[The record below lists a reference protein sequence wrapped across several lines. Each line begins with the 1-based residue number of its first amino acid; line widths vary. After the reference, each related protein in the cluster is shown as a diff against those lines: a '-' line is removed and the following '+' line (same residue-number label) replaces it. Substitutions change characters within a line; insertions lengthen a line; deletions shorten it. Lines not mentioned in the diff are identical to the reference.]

1 MSTTLTKA
9 YQLKKDGTPLTFTVT
24 IGDAQKGVTSVT
36 LGTSSLVSNQ
46 EGDVSLNIGADNNVA
61 GQTLYCSTTVAD
73 IRSETKQTDVT
84 YQLTGGV
91 SDFQQ
96 TLNESVA
103 NLGDVVFYG
112 ATFFLI

>member
-1 MSTTLTKA
+1 MSTTVTKA
-9 YQLKKDGTPLTFTVT
+9 YQLKKDGTHLKLAVT

-36 LGTSSLVSNQ
+36 IGTKSLVSNQ
-46 EGDVSLNIGADNNVA
+46 EGEISIDIGADNDVA
-61 GQTLYCSTTVAD
+61 GQTLYCSTTVTD

-91 SDFQQ
+91 SNFQQ

>member
-1 MSTTLTKA
+1 MSTTVTKA
-9 YQLKKDGTPLTFTVT
+9 YQLKKDGTHLKLTVT

-36 LGTSSLVSNQ
+36 LGTNSLVSNQ
-46 EGDVSLNIGADNNVA
+46 EGDVSLDIGIDNNVI
-61 GQTLYCSTTVAD
+61 GQTLYCSTTVTD
-73 IRSETKQTDVT
+73 IRTETKQTDVT

-96 TLNESVA
+96 RLNESVA